1 MKGANLKWCPVRAFL
16 ALLDKL
22 EGEYIFQSIIGKK
35 NTYRFSGKAL
45 SGISVGQI
53 IKSYVNQLGLEPTFF
68 GGHSLRAGLATYL
81 LDHEVRA
88 AAVQK
93 QMRHKRFDTTEYNR
107 GETARAMVGSY

>member
-1 MKGANLKWCPVRAFL
+1 M
-16 ALLDKL
+16 
-22 EGEYIFQSIIGKK
+22 
-35 NTYRFSGKAL
+35 
-45 SGISVGQI
+45 GQI

-81 LDHEVRA
+81 LDHEVQA

-93 QMRHKRFDTTEYNR
+93 QMRHKRFDTTQKYNR